1 MPAPTNSNETPD
13 HHAAKPPLASR
24 TWSAGTLTYTLSGLV
39 LLGVWLLM
47 GDFAYYL
54 RERSAA
60 PVTQLML
67 KKFGASDFVTGIF
80 LLTIPWTVILFVGPV
95 VSYWS
100 DRYRSRWGRRI
111 PFLLVPIPFVTVSMI
126 GLAFSPAIGT
136 ALNRW
141 LGGDPASPNH
151 AILLVMGVCWA
162 VFEIGVVVSNSV
174 FGALINDVVPRDLL
188 GRFYGLFRAVGLA
201 VGVLFNYKIIGHAE
215 ERYTV
220 ILASIG
226 LVYGVAFL
234 IMCLRVKEGE
244 YPPPPPPATG
254 PRANPVRQAVTG
266 YFRDCFARPYYLWV
280 FVFLALANLSFVPV
294 NTFSIYAAKSYGLS
308 MEGYGQY
315 LVAAFLCSFIMAFPL
330 GWLADRFHPLRV
342 GLGALVA
349 YVVLMGIGFVWMRD
363 ARSFGWV
370 FLAHGVLSGS
380 FYTGFAAITQLL
392 FPQQKFAQFAA
403 AANLVAA
410 LFNIALGPLL
420 GGVLDGLGNDY
431 RYIFLAGGLIAL
443 LAIALGGLV
452 HGRWQQLG
460 GKSNYVAPE

>member
-1 MPAPTNSNETPD
+1 MPVPTPSQQTPD
-13 HHAAKPPLASR
+13 RQATTPPVAVR
-24 TWSAGTLTYTLSGLV
+24 TWSAGTLTYTLAGLV

-80 LLTIPWTVILFVGPV
+80 LLTIPWTVILLVGPA

-111 PFLLVPIPFVTVSMI
+111 PFLLVPIPFVTLSMI

-136 ALNRW
+136 ALNAW
-141 LGGDPASPNH
+141 LGGDPDAPNH

-188 GRFYGLFRAVGLA
+188 GRFYGMFRAVGLG

-215 ERYTV
+215 TNYTV
-220 ILASIG
+220 ILAGIG
-226 LVYGVAFL
+226 LIYGVSFT
-234 IMCLRVKEGE
+234 IMCLRVKEGT
-244 YPPPPPPATG
+244 YPPPPPSDNA
-254 PRANPVRQAVTG
+254 PRARAVRQAAVG
-266 YFRDCFARPYYLWV
+266 YFRDCFARPYYLGT
-280 FVFLALANLSFVPV
+280 FLFLGLANLAFVPV

-308 MEGYGQY
+308 MERYGQY
-315 LVAAFLCSFIMAFPL
+315 LVASYLCSFVLAFPL

-342 GLGALVA
+342 GLATLAV
-349 YVVLMGIGFVWMRD
+349 YVVLMCIGFFWMRD
-363 ARSFGWV
+363 ARSFGWA
-370 FLAHGVLSGS
+370 FLAHVVLSGS
-380 FYTGFAAITQLL
+380 FFTGCAAITQLL

-403 AANLVAA
+403 ASNLVAA
-410 LFNIALGPLL
+410 LFNIALGPVL
-420 GGVLDGLGNDY
+420 GGVLDKLGNDY
-431 RYIFLAGGLIAL
+431 RYTFLAGGLIAL

-452 HGRWQQLG
+452 HRRWQQLG
-460 GKSNYVAPE
+460 GKNNYVAPE